1 MKVLGPLTSG
11 AAVGANG
18 EATAHTSTEHAV
30 SGQLLGVYVKYNDSP
45 PNTTDVVIATIGTDA
60 GSPPAQTLLTLTN
73 KNADGWF
80 FPRIVPDDATG
91 VEVETPPMLIQ
102 IPFSGR
108 VDVLIDDANAN
119 DSVSVWLFYE
129 D

>member
-1 MKVLGPLTSG
+1 MKVLGPLSSG
-11 AAVGANG
+11 TAVGANG
-18 EATAHTSTEHAV
+18 EATAHNSTAQAV
-30 SGQLLGVYVKYNDSP
+30 LGHLLGVYVKYNDSP

-73 KNADGWF
+73 KNTDGYF
-80 FPRIVPDDATG
+80 FPRIAPDDTSG
-91 VEVETPPMLIQ
+91 VEVETPPMLIP
-102 IPFSGR
+102 IPFYGR